1 MPLRSGPYFYTNGMP
16 ELPEVE
22 TVRRGLESILL
33 GAKIGEVVVRNR
45 RLRWPIPPEF
55 EAQLAGLTLA
65 QVERRSKYL
74 LFRLS
79 ASEYVGAVPPRLGS
93 QRGFAVEPPPQIIG
107 TMLAHLGMTGSFV
120 AHRADAQPAPRTHD
134 HVDIHLTT
142 RDGPYLLRYNDPRRF
157 GSMHFFDGEDT
168 AQPLLAHLGPEPL
181 TDALDATH
189 LYRETR
195 RRTGPIKQALMDN
208 TLVVGVGNIYANESL
223 FRAGIHPNRAANRV
237 SLARYEKLVHE
248 LKIVLTEAIK
258 AGGSTL
264 RDFVNTSG
272 EPGYFQLDYFVY
284 GRAGMPCKVCS
295 TTLKLM
301 RHGGRATVF
310 CPKCQR

>member
-1 MPLRSGPYFYTNGMP
+1 MP

-22 TVRRGLESILL
+22 TVRRGLQTLLTAASI
-33 GAKIGEVVVRNR
+33 VRVQVSNR
-45 RLRWPIPPEF
+45 RLRWPIATDF
-55 EAQLAGLTLA
+55 ETNLTGL
-65 QVERRSKYL
+65 VIDRIERRSKYL

-79 ASEYVGAVPPRLGS
+79 GERP
-93 QRGFAVEPPPQIIG
+93 G
-107 TMLAHLGMTGSFV
+107 TLIAHLGMTGSFV
-120 AHRADAQPAPRTHD
+120 VHPLNALPDPRPHD
-134 HVDIHLTT
+134 HVDIQLDTIE
-142 RDGPYLLRYNDPRRF
+142 GGYVLRYNDPRRF
-157 GSMHFFDGEDT
+157 GSMHYFQGNDAD
-168 AQPLLAHLGPEPL
+168 QLLLAHLGPEPL
-181 TDALDATH
+181 TDALTGAY

-223 FRAGIHPNRAANRV
+223 FRAGIHPSRAANRI
-237 SLARYEKLVHE
+237 SLVRYERLVRE
-248 LKIVLTEAIK
+248 VKAVLAEAIK

-284 GRAGMPCKVCS
+284 GRDGLPCRVCAS
-295 TTLKLM
+295 PLKPM

-310 CPKCQR
+310 CPVCQR

>member
-1 MPLRSGPYFYTNGMP
+1 MP

-22 TVRRGLESILL
+22 TVRRGLESALL
-33 GAKIGEVVVRNR
+33 GAQIGSVVVRNR

-55 EAQLAGLTLA
+55 EAQLIGLTLV

-79 ASEYVGAVPPRLGS
+79 APHSVGAVPPRLAS
-93 QRGFAVEPPPQIIG
+93 ERGIAVEPLPQFGG
-107 TMLAHLGMTGSFV
+107 TLLAHLGMTGSFV
-120 AHRADAQPAPRTHD
+120 MHRADVLPTPRTHD

-142 RDGPYLLRYNDPRRF
+142 RNGPYLLRYNDPRRF
-157 GSMHFFDGEDT
+157 GSMHFFEGEDA

-181 TDALDATH
+181 TDALTAAY

-223 FRAGIHPNRAANRV
+223 FRAGIHPNRAANRI
-237 SLARYEKLVHE
+237 SLARYTKLVQE
-248 LKIVLTEAIK
+248 VKTVLTEAIK

-284 GRAGMPCKVCS
+284 GRDGKPCRTCG
-295 TTLKLM
+295 TPLKLM

-310 CPKCQR
+310 CSVCQR

>member
-1 MPLRSGPYFYTNGMP
+1 MP

-22 TVRRGLESILL
+22 TVRRGLETILL
-33 GAKIGEVVVRNR
+33 GATIGDVVVRNR
-45 RLRWPIPPEF
+45 RLRWPIPPDF
-55 EAQLAGLTLA
+55 EAQLNGLVLV

-79 ASEYVGAVPPRLGS
+79 APEFVGAVPPRWAS
-93 QRGFAVEPPPQIIG
+93 QRAIAVAPPPQVAC
-107 TMLAHLGMTGSFV
+107 TLLAHLGMTGSFV
-120 AHRADAQPAPRTHD
+120 AHRTDALPLTRTHD

-142 RDGPYLLRYNDPRRF
+142 NDGPYVLRYNDPRRF
-157 GSMHFFDGEDT
+157 GSMHFFEGEDV

-181 TDALDATH
+181 TDALDAAH

-223 FRAGIHPNRAANRV
+223 FRSGIHPNRAANRI
-237 SLARYEKLVHE
+237 SLARYGKLVHE
-248 LKIVLTEAIK
+248 VKAVLTAAIH

-264 RDFVNTSG
+264 RDFVNSSG

-284 GRAGMPCKVCS
+284 GRDGKPCRVCG
-295 TTLKLM
+295 TPLKLM
-301 RHGGRATVF
+301 RLGGRATVF
-310 CPKCQR
+310 CGVCQR